1 VIRRFDYEELVQVTD
16 LWFMKIVVT
25 GALGNISKP
34 LAVRLIKNGHEVTV
48 ISSSAGRKK
57 EIEALGAK
65 AAIGKL
71 KDLDFITHAFTGADM
86 VYLMEPTE
94 PDRFLDK
101 TYDPYESVREL
112 VTVYQQAV
120 EKTGIKKIV
129 HLSSIGAHTEHGMGL
144 LRFHFMAES
153 ILRSLPPDVAIK
165 FMRPVGFYGNLLMTI
180 DTIKTLSIGFLGAIM
195 TLQYYGIGGL
205 LSGKRGVI
213 ASNYGGDTVNLLV
226 SPLVIAAVIAEEMEK
241 PFEGRT
247 FRYIASEEKTCNE
260 VAKIMGEAIGKPYLK
275 WGTISDKMLRN
286 AMLKQGANEKLT
298 DGLVAM
304 GAAGRSGKLY
314 EDYYKHRPKLG
325 PTKLDTYA
333 PVFAE
338 AYHKSH

>member
-1 VIRRFDYEELVQVTD
+1 
-16 LWFMKIVVT
+16 MKIVLT
-25 GALGNISKP
+25 GSLGNISKP
-34 LAVRLIKNGHEVTV
+34 LAVQLIKTGHEVTV
-48 ISSSAGRKK
+48 ISSNADRKK
-57 EIEALGAK
+57 DIEALGAK

-71 KDLDFITHAFTGADM
+71 KDLDFITRTFTGANI

-94 PDRFLDK
+94 PDRFMDQ
-101 TYDPYESVREL
+101 TFDPYESVREQ
-112 VTVYQQAV
+112 VEVYKQAV
-120 EKTGIKKIV
+120 EKTSVKKIV

-153 ILRSLPPDVAIK
+153 ILRSLPPDFSIK

-180 DTIKTLSIGFLGAIM
+180 DTIKTLSKGFLGAIM
-195 TLQYYGIGGL
+195 ALQYYGISGL

-226 SPLVIAAVIAEEMEK
+226 SPNDIAAAIAEEMEK

-260 VAKIMGEAIGKPYLK
+260 VARIMGAAIDKPYLK

-286 AMLKQGANEKLT
+286 AMLKQGANALLT
-298 DGLVAM
+298 DGLVEM
-304 GAAGRSGKLY
+304 GAAGRTGKLY

-338 AYHKSH
+338 AYQKSK